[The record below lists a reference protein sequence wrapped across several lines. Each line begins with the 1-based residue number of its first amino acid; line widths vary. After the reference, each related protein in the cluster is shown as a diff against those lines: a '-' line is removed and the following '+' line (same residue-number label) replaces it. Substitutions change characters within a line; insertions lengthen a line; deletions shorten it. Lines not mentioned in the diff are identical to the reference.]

1 MKVEKVLKYELTEN
15 EQKVLDEAREIII
28 ALNNSEVLE
37 HSSEFHYVCR
47 NNDIQNC
54 IDTIEEICSYNGSE
68 LTFYD

>member
-15 EQKVLDEAREIII
+15 EQKVLDEAREIINT
-28 ALNNSEVLE
+28 LNNAEILE
-37 HSSEFHYVCR
+37 HSYEFRHICGD
-47 NNDIQNC
+47 NDLQTC